1 MTLDPEI
8 KGWCPSAHHPMITG
22 DGLLIR
28 PRIIGASISNKQLY
42 ALAHIAEDYGNG
54 LLDLSQRGQ
63 FQIRGLT
70 EQSYQYAVQALIDH
84 NLASKNNTPR
94 APVNIMVSPL
104 SGLTSKRQE
113 TAQQLAERIINILDA
128 TNEFSNLPP
137 KFNLSINDCQILP
150 LGESD
155 ADIAVNIITDQE
167 IELSL
172 AGDDEQIIQTDSGTI
187 VDTILKIMRTYLDY
201 AQRDPFQ
208 FRRLGKLL
216 KTLSFD
222 EFYKSAGLLNIK
234 KIKNHTFNPCDYL
247 GRHKHGDNYCIG
259 FSAFSGRWQ
268 SRQLL
273 EIANLLTEYALSEIR
288 ITPWRAL
295 IIPTKDFKAA
305 EKITQSLPTIGVIT
319 AREDPRNLIITCPGS
334 PGCLQANG
342 PTHDVALQLTEKL
355 NTVPSGPRPY
365 VHISGC
371 KKGCANPA
379 PSPITVT
386 LQDDH
391 MAIIHNGS
399 AHATPHYCA
408 PSIERAIAYLNH
420 FMTAQNNA

>member
-42 ALAHIAEDYGNG
+42 ALAHIAERYGNG

-63 FQIRGLT
+63 FQIRGLS
-70 EQSYQYAVQALIDH
+70 EQSYQHAVEALIDH
-84 NLASKNNTPR
+84 NLASKKNTPR
-94 APVNIMVSPL
+94 IPINIIVSPL
-104 SGLTSKRQE
+104 SGFTAKRQE
-113 TAQQLAERIINILDA
+113 TAQLLAERIINSLDA
-128 TNEFSNLPP
+128 RNEFSNLPP

-150 LGESD
+150 LSEID
-155 ADIAVNIITDQE
+155 ADISVNIITDKE
-167 IELSL
+167 IELTL
-172 AGDDEQIIQTDSGTI
+172 AGDDEQIIQTDSRAI
-187 VDTILKIMRTYLDY
+187 VDTILQIMRTYLDY

-216 KTLSFD
+216 RTLSLD
-222 EFYKSAGLLNIK
+222 EFYKSTGLLNIK
-234 KIKNHTFNPCDYL
+234 KTKNHTLNPCEYL
-247 GRHKHGDNYCIG
+247 GRHKHGDNYFIG

-268 SRQLL
+268 SQQLL
-273 EIANLLTEYALSEIR
+273 AISKLLTEYSLSEIR

-305 EKITQSLPTIGVIT
+305 EKIAQSLPTIGVIT

-342 PTHDVALQLTEKL
+342 PTHDVALQLMEKL
-355 NTVPSGPRPY
+355 NTVPSRPRPY

-371 KKGCANPA
+371 KKGCANPG

-391 MAIIHNGS
+391 LAIIHSGS
-399 AHATPHYCA
+399 AHAAPHYCA
-408 PSIERAIAYLNH
+408 PSVERAIEYLNH